1 MKNKSYKSKN
11 AGGRVVFLQV
21 FGCQVRE
28 FRTLES
34 KHSMFDYHFTTVA
47 ARDDFANKYCGI
59 NGSVIEIDH
68 EFPLPL
74 TGYMFA
80 RENENE
86 AA

>member
-11 AGGRVVFLQV
+11 ADGRVVFLQV

-34 KHSMFDYHFTTVA
+34 KHSMYDCHFTTVSD
-47 ARDDFANKYCGI
+47 RDDFAKTHCGI
-59 NGSVIEIDH
+59 NGSVVEIDH

-80 RENENE
+80 RETENE
-86 AA
+86 VA